1 MVGGGAA
8 GEVAGDDVGI
18 GVTVQQIFERESE
31 IKSFGLVTGFDVSQ
45 EEVFVVATGYLVSV
59 ILASKFDDER
69 LERKNEGEVLLP
81 TVNLLRMIHRLDF
94 HAVLIE
100 RDAIAQ
106 MHVLPERKVE
116 THTGVDHLT
125 VVVCYC
131 SVLHHRGIAV
141 HV

>member
-18 GVTVQQIFERESE
+18 GVTIQQIVEREGE
-31 IKSFGLVTGFDVSQ
+31 VEPLGLVTGFDVSQ

-81 TVNLLRMIHRLDF
+81 AVNLQRIIHRLDS
-94 HAVLIE
+94 HTVLIE
-100 RDAIAQ
+100 RETIAQ
-106 MHVLPERKVE
+106 VHILPEREVE
-116 THTGVDHLT
+116 TCADVEHLT
-125 VVVCYC
+125 VVVGHY
-131 SVLHHRGIAV
+131 SVLKH
-141 HV
+141 

>member
-1 MVGGGAA
+1 MVCGGAA

-81 TVNLLRMIHRLDF
+81 AVNLLRIIHRLDF

-100 RDAIAQ
+100 REAITQ
-106 MHVLPERKVE
+106 VHILPKREVE
-116 THTGVDHLT
+116 TCADVEHLT
-125 VVVCYC
+125 VVVGHY
-131 SVLHHRGIAV
+131 SVLKH
-141 HV
+141 